1 MTACGLK
8 SRLPTSMSVA
18 FKLGFLASR
27 NGSGFR
33 AIVEACETGL
43 LAAEPRLLVA
53 NTAKA
58 DALNYAKGRGLAI
71 QVIPTAGDPEVADQR
86 LCTALSGAEVDL
98 VILSGYLRRLGP
110 LTLARFRNRVLNIHP
125 GPLPDFGGEGMYGLK
140 VHEAVISSGVSKTCV
155 TIHLVDEIYDHG
167 TVLDQVAVPIDHG
180 ETAKSLEAKVTAM
193 EPKAYVALLS
203 RILSGEVQ
211 LPD

>member
-1 MTACGLK
+1 
-8 SRLPTSMSVA
+8 MSVA

-58 DALNYAKGRGLAI
+58 DALNYAKGRGLAT
-71 QVIPTAGDPEVADQR
+71 QVIPTAGDSEIADQR
-86 LCTALSGAEVDL
+86 LCDALSAADVDL
-98 VILSGYLRRLGP
+98 VILSGYLRRMGP
-110 LTLARFRNRVLNIHP
+110 VTLARFRNRVLNIHP
-125 GPLPDFGGEGMYGLK
+125 GPLPAFGGEGMYGLS
-140 VHEAVISSGVSKTCV
+140 VHEAVISSGVSESCA
-155 TIHLVDEIYDHG
+155 TIHLVDDIYDHG
-167 TVLDQVAVPIDHG
+167 TILDRVAVPIEPG
-180 ETAKSLEAKVTAM
+180 ETATSLEAKVTAL
-193 EPKAYVALLS
+193 EPRAFVALLS
-203 RILSGEVQ
+203 RLVSGDVQ